1 MPWTRQRPSGRLLK
15 TGKTEILKLT
25 LNIMKKK
32 PSYQELEFKIQELE
46 SKLEFTRKK
55 AEIANEAKIEFMAN
69 MSHELRTPMHAIINY
84 TKFGIHRHKS
94 AGKEKLLH
102 YFLQIQSS
110 AKRMMDLLSNLLT
123 LLDYDAGLVKLLI
136 EPKNIVEIAKKT
148 ADEFK
153 DILEQKQLEVDY
165 SEFEG
170 IKLVNCDEQR
180 IIDLLRNLLSN
191 AIKFSPPQKKISL
204 VFQPATQSGKS
215 IDEDSKE
222 SAAVLVSI
230 QDQGPGIPENELQY
244 LFKRFTQSSR
254 TNTGC
259 GGSGIGLAICEEIVT
274 AHGGRIWS
282 QNLEEG
288 GAAFTFVLPYYPI

>member
-1 MPWTRQRPSGRLLK
+1 
-15 TGKTEILKLT
+15 
-25 LNIMKKK
+25 MKNK
-32 PSYQELEFKIQELE
+32 PSYEELEFKIQELE
-46 SKLEFTRKK
+46 RKLEFTVKK

-84 TKFGIHRHKS
+84 TKFGVHRHKS
-94 AGKEKLLH
+94 AGREKLLH

-110 AKRMMDLLSNLLT
+110 SKRMMKLLSNLLT

-136 EPKNIVEIAKKT
+136 EPKDIVEIARKT
-148 ADEFK
+148 VDEFK
-153 DILEQKQLEVDY
+153 CLLEQKQLEVFFVE
-165 SEFEG
+165 SKG
-170 IKLVNCDEQR
+170 LRPVNCDEQK

-191 AIKFSPPQKKISL
+191 AIKFSPPQRKISL
-204 VFQPATQSGKS
+204 QFKPATQSGKALVKDFKKS
-215 IDEDSKE
+215 TAI
-222 SAAVLVSI
+222 LVSI

-274 AHGGRIWS
+274 AHGGQIWS
-282 QNLEEG
+282 QNLEAG
-288 GAAFTFVLPYYPI
+288 GAEFAFVLPYCPE

>member
-1 MPWTRQRPSGRLLK
+1 M
-15 TGKTEILKLT
+15 
-25 LNIMKKK
+25 NKK
-32 PSYQELEFKIQELE
+32 PSYKELEFKIQELE

-84 TKFGIHRHKS
+84 TKFGAHRHKTVS
-94 AGKEKLLH
+94 REKLLH

-110 AKRMMDLLSNLLT
+110 ANRMMELLSNLLT

-136 EPKNIVEIAKKT
+136 EPKNIVEIARKT
-148 ADEFK
+148 VGEFK

-165 SEFEG
+165 SESKG

-180 IIDLLRNLLSN
+180 IIDLIRNLLSN
-191 AIKFSPPQKKISL
+191 AIKFSPAQKQISL
-204 VFQPATQSGKS
+204 VFQPATRSGTALG
-215 IDEDSKE
+215 EDSNE
-222 SAAVLVSI
+222 SSAVLVSV
-230 QDQGPGIPENELQY
+230 QDQGPGIPENELQH

-259 GGSGIGLAICEEIVT
+259 GGSGIGLAICEEIVA
-274 AHGGRIWS
+274 AHGGQIWS
-282 QNLEEG
+282 RNLEKG
-288 GAAFTFVLPYYPI
+288 GAEFTFVLPYHPV